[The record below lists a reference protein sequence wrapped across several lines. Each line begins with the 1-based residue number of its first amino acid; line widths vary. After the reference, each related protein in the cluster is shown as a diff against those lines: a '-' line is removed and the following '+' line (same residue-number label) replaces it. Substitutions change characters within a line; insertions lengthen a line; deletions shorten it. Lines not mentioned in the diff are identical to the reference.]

1 MTLEDAKRIF
11 KKEISNNAK
20 MFNKL
25 SPVLQKR
32 ARAHEIIW
40 NELEKEKN
48 K

>member
-11 KKEISNNAK
+11 KKEIFNDAK

-25 SPVLQKR
+25 SPVLQDR